1 MSNSLKDTIQAIAL
15 SQFSVKG
22 FHGVSVRD
30 IANEAGCSLPMVYY
44 YFKNKEGLFHH
55 VAYTEFMN
63 LNDRLNQTI
72 PSATDVET
80 MYIQSL
86 IARVNL
92 SGYDKQVYKLALKT
106 ALGIHSM
113 VDVQEELREWER
125 SRFEFARTMVR
136 THFGLEDTTY
146 ANILSRVS
154 SNILLRTIIYDEPL
168 SDMEITK
175 EIQAVFQLFRLAKN
189 QS

>member
-1 MSNSLKDTIQAIAL
+1 
-15 SQFSVKG
+15 
-22 FHGVSVRD
+22 
-30 IANEAGCSLPMVYY
+30 
-44 YFKNKEGLFHH
+44 
-55 VAYTEFMN
+55 
-63 LNDRLNQTI
+63 
-72 PSATDVET
+72 
-80 MYIQSL
+80 
-86 IARVNL
+86 
-92 SGYDKQVYKLALKT
+92 
-106 ALGIHSM
+106 M